1 MVCCVLVTICRPGP
15 AGASFMVPLMLTSV
29 VGVVATITAG
39 GCAAAVVVRWMSL
52 VRSAGGCG
60 IWPRPE
66 ITSDG
71 GGYWLSVN
79 GPPSDAAVIQLFA
92 PSFTNHALLGPC
104 SSTKGVLLTFC
115 QPVMPI
121 GRRMG

>member
-71 GGYWLSVN
+71 GG
-79 GPPSDAAVIQLFA
+79 
-92 PSFTNHALLGPC
+92 
-104 SSTKGVLLTFC
+104 
-115 QPVMPI
+115 
-121 GRRMG
+121 